1 MSRPDLPNCG
11 TGLRAAAFEAA
22 PHGYLLLDLD
32 FLIVDVNERYLEL
45 TRTSRDRIVGTGLFE
60 AFPDNPNDSAAD
72 GVRNLRRSL
81 EAVRKTGRPHAMAVQ
96 KYDIPVPG
104 DDGEGFEERYWK
116 PVNAPVIRDGKLV
129 ALLHHV
135 EDVTSEILQKRD
147 QAIRL
152 RSAQKLQGLAFWEYD
167 PRTETAYVSRAF
179 SMMQGLPEREGTL
192 SADECFA
199 PIPADDLKT
208 LRTAFKAAEKEAD
221 HTPVSFTHR
230 VVQQDGS
237 VRWLSSQ
244 GELARDHRDALPRF
258 LLVSMDITPTKR
270 REEKLAQAV
279 DERDRLL
286 AEKEMLLAE
295 VNHRIKNSL
304 QLVSS
309 ILNIDARRAGDEA
322 AREQLKRAAA
332 RVGAVTSVHEM
343 LYRSNEVASVEFGSY
358 LRELCEMLAAGDVAA
373 ARARI
378 LCDPA
383 QVRLS
388 ADKAI
393 PLALLTNELVSN
405 SLKYGLSETGES
417 LVEVRTFLDGDEL
430 LLEVADNG
438 PGKAVDAPPGLGTR
452 IIEGLVEQLG
462 ATMTTKDRGPGYS
475 VIIRTPHEEE

>member
-199 PIPADDLKT
+199 PIPAASP
-208 LRTAFKAAEKEAD
+208 RT
-221 HTPVSFTHR
+221 V
-230 VVQQDGS
+230 
-237 VRWLSSQ
+237 
-244 GELARDHRDALPRF
+244 
-258 LLVSMDITPTKR
+258 
-270 REEKLAQAV
+270 
-279 DERDRLL
+279 
-286 AEKEMLLAE
+286 
-295 VNHRIKNSL
+295 
-304 QLVSS
+304 
-309 ILNIDARRAGDEA
+309 
-322 AREQLKRAAA
+322 
-332 RVGAVTSVHEM
+332 
-343 LYRSNEVASVEFGSY
+343 
-358 LRELCEMLAAGDVAA
+358 
-373 ARARI
+373 
-378 LCDPA
+378 
-383 QVRLS
+383 
-388 ADKAI
+388 
-393 PLALLTNELVSN
+393 
-405 SLKYGLSETGES
+405 
-417 LVEVRTFLDGDEL
+417 
-430 LLEVADNG
+430 
-438 PGKAVDAPPGLGTR
+438 
-452 IIEGLVEQLG
+452 
-462 ATMTTKDRGPGYS
+462 
-475 VIIRTPHEEE
+475 